1 MKSSPVMTECAAKK
15 KIFRA
20 IFQAFLTLQHQRQR
34 RGDEKKMCCFFFF
47 PDKLKF
53 GICEIKK
60 KKQITSVTQ
69 VTASNTGAVIAARVR
84 CYDFGSSYNKALALV
99 LLLLPSECNFQGRQ
113 LARVRQA

>member
-1 MKSSPVMTECAAKK
+1 
-15 KIFRA
+15 
-20 IFQAFLTLQHQRQR
+20 
-34 RGDEKKMCCFFFF
+34 MCCFFFF

>member
-1 MKSSPVMTECAAKK
+1 MKK
-15 KIFRA
+15 K
-20 IFQAFLTLQHQRQR
+20 
-34 RGDEKKMCCFFFF
+34 CVFFFQTSLSLEYV
-47 PDKLKF
+47 KL
-53 GICEIKK
+53 K